1 MAVMRDAN
9 GRLLPGSVNNPNGRP
24 KSGHTLADLIR
35 VEFGK
40 EIEVL
45 LDGNLTKL
53 ERRQIMADAMAQLI
67 STGKVKLP
75 DRVDENGK
83 VIRGVTFDFPAT
95 EWMKHL
101 IRLFRYIEPPVT
113 NIEVSG
119 GVDGI
124 VFDKEISDEPDE

>member
-1 MAVMRDAN
+1 MAVARDAH
-9 GRLLPGSVNNPNGRP
+9 GRLLPGSVNNPTGRP
-24 KSGHTLADLIR
+24 KAEHTLASLIR

-45 LDGNLTKL
+45 IGDNLTKL

-75 DRVDENGK
+75 DRVDENGN
-83 VIRGVTFDFPAT
+83 VIKGVTFDFPAS

-124 VFDKEISDEPDE
+124 IFDKEITDEPDE